1 MRFLSAGCNKGHHG
15 PVHCLRF
22 SPEGESYASGSED
35 GTIRICQM
43 GTTSHDE
50 NDSVPGNGTTG
61 KVKVSADDIAQKIEG
76 FHISGEGETTE
87 KEIATDA

>member
-1 MRFLSAGCNKGHHG
+1 MG
-15 PVHCLRF
+15 P
-22 SPEGESYASGSED
+22 
-35 GTIRICQM
+35 
-43 GTTSHDE
+43 TSHDE
-50 NDSVPGNGTTG
+50 NDSAPGNGTTG